1 MWISVSR
8 IAKLTLQHFR
18 VILLPQNTET
28 KQITHIEAEE
38 NALLFAIVKH
48 LHIFLDS
55 HAQFLKTEQRPRPT
69 GDNFRTL
76 ECWNR
81 TDQLNLPFL
90 VLSFFW
96 FVVGQKKKR
105 ERRNHSWAHSPIF
118 SLASCRGLCEAG
130 DHRGH
135 SSNSICTGTW
145 RYATHRTRPLRWT
158 FFFFFLGTPSFA
170 PFAQLYTKYLETLKV
185 RGDRLQER
193 KRTDCPGFSRKL
205 NLIYKEQNKK
215 KKTFAERKTATCR
228 GDS

>member
-90 VLSFFW
+90 ALSSFGLW
-96 FVVGQKKKR
+96 WVKKNEKEEITHGCILLFSHSQAVEACVKLGIIEGIR
-105 ERRNHSWAHSPIF
+105 PTQSALAHGDTRRIEHALSG
-118 SLASCRGLCEAG
+118 GL
-130 DHRGH
+130 
-135 SSNSICTGTW
+135 S
-145 RYATHRTRPLRWT
+145 
-158 FFFFFLGTPSFA
+158 FFFLGNTIICA
-170 PFAQLYTKYLETLKV
+170 VCTV
-185 RGDRLQER
+185 
-193 KRTDCPGFSRKL
+193 
-205 NLIYKEQNKK
+205 IYKVSRNFKSQ
-215 KKTFAERKTATCR
+215 
-228 GDS
+228 G